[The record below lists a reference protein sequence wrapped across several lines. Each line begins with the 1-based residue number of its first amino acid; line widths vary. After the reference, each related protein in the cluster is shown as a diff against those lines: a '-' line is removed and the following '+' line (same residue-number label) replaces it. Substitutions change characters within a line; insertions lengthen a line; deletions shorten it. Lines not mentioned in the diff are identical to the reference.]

1 MHRGKRRLT
10 LVPHHHHN
18 EGMHSSQ
25 LQLPSDMVAVRNPTL
40 SQTTTRVGQ
49 SGGHLPDGPR
59 SRLLLVV
66 NSNVAS
72 RFSFGVSVGNGQRLT
87 IF

>member
-40 SQTTTRVGQ
+40 SQTTTRVGE
-49 SGGHLPDGPR
+49 SGATCQMVPDPVYCL
-59 SRLLLVV
+59 S
-66 NSNVAS
+66 
-72 RFSFGVSVGNGQRLT
+72 
-87 IF
+87 